1 MRESEE
7 LLTRVVRLVFTVM
20 DGELLLEVLKL
31 VEGLRRGE
39 ISLHGAVLFEV
50 LTEDFDLN
58 DEGVNVLD
66 ELQFE
71 VSLVVV
77 KLITDA
83 ESLVNKLIPLLLKVL
98 ALIKLITVHLEGVLD
113 KGIHV
118 RDGLEL
124 EVDVGL
130 LLANLLEGEHDA
142 AD

>member
-20 DGELLLEVLKL
+20 DGELLLEVLQL